1 MVEPDLAF
9 WDESPSSKQI
19 DFSRANFTIWKW
31 IPNALPCPSDAL
43 LFARGGRYP
52 WIGQD
57 PETVDHP
64 IEIEIRMCPPNVRSV
79 IVRLICLL
87 TFFIGC

>member
-19 DFSRANFTIWKW
+19 DFLRGNFSIWKW

-43 LFARGGRYP
+43 LVARGGRYP

-57 PETVDHP
+57 LETVDYP
-64 IEIEIRMCPPNVRSV
+64 IEIEVRMCPPNVRNVTVGGNSL
-79 IVRLICLL
+79 LISR
-87 TFFIGC
+87 IGC